1 MSLQLLSPP
10 LFSLVLCCRQMGGAE
25 RDMDKTDEGVG
36 QSPYREKGSDEN
48 FRKVKRSEKTA
59 SSGSE
64 HES

>member
-1 MSLQLLSPP
+1 
-10 LFSLVLCCRQMGGAE
+10 MGGAE